1 MKKILASAILAT
13 FAAPTY
19 VSAAVLVDSI
29 SELQTALS
37 GKDKKINVIGTIEY
51 DGSVPLVLKGK
62 GHKVYADG
70 DNTVLH
76 VTNGADLKV
85 SGIRFIGPG
94 GYSYDNENHNQ
105 SLGGNAILLST
116 AALPVE
122 GDPEPT
128 DDVVIGKETIKV
140 EIYNS
145 SVNGFGDHGIH
156 LTDCSSLSCGDGN
169 ESGGFGTEASFD
181 VKLTK
186 VTVMD
191 SGFGQQDADG
201 IRVDERS
208 HGGVNLVAKNIWLR
222 NVGADGIEI
231 DEAGDDGVTVKMKN
245 ANFVG
250 NGSYCGQAD
259 KTVLFDLY
267 TESGQSEDD
276 FADLYDCVDEIDDKE
291 AGADQIVLD
300 LDDAFDIDEAG
311 GGSVHIEM
319 KNAKI
324 LANDD
329 EGLDFDEAGD
339 GGISFMG
346 KNFILADN
354 GDEGIK
360 LSEED
365 AGDVSLTVKNLV
377 NGKGETNDIEVESED
392 EGTGSVAIKNAKI
405 DDLKLT
411 GAITCDLSNVKFD
424 GKIKDDG
431 CVNLP

>member
-1 MKKILASAILAT
+1 MKKTIVSAILAT

-19 VSAAVLVDSI
+19 VSAAVTVDSI
-29 SELQTALS
+29 FALQAALS
-37 GKDKKINVIGTIEY
+37 GKDKKINVIDTIEY
-51 DGSVPLVLKGK
+51 DGSAPLVLKGK
-62 GHKVYADG
+62 GHKIYADG

-76 VTNGADLKV
+76 VKYGTDLNV

-94 GYSYDNENHNQ
+94 GYAYDNNNHNQ
-105 SLGGNAILLST
+105 AEGGNAILLT
-116 AALPVE
+116 TDALGE
-122 GDPEPT
+122 DKDTEAGD
-128 DDVVIGKETIKV
+128 VINV
-140 EIYNS
+140 EIYNT
-145 SVNGFGDHGIH
+145 SVQGFGDHGIH
-156 LTDCSSLSCGDGN
+156 LSDCSSLSCGDGN
-169 ESGGFGTEASFD
+169 SGEGFGTGASFNI
-181 VKLTK
+181 KLTK

-191 SGFGQQDADG
+191 TGFGQQDADG
-201 IRVDERS
+201 IRVDERAA
-208 HGGVNLVAKNIWLR
+208 GGVNLVAKNIWLR

-231 DEAGDDGVTVKMKN
+231 DEAGDHGVNVKMKN

-250 NGSYCGQAD
+250 NGSYCAPAIFTLDQD
-259 KTVLFDLY
+259 P
-267 TESGQSEDD
+267 DD
-276 FADLYDCVDEIDDKE
+276 FDCFDEIDDGE
-291 AGADQIVLD
+291 VVVD

-311 GGSVHIEM
+311 GGSVHVEM

-365 AGDVSLTVKNLV
+365 AGNVSLTVKNLV

-411 GAITCDLSNVKFD
+411 GEITCNLSNVKFD
-424 GKIKDDG
+424 GEIKDDG